1 LQVTPWRKLER
12 QRQAS
17 GFPSFAGVSGGQ
29 NVSTDLQRKKSEAAT
44 AWQTVRDKERD
55 ELLLLLATL
64 QLDPQGKIITLR
76 SLLAAM
82 GIISQAEFD
91 ECSSR
96 ISKGATLLTR
106 DDLDSQLLDFLR
118 QFEGPKQ

>member
-1 LQVTPWRKLER
+1 M
-12 QRQAS
+12 
-17 GFPSFAGVSGGQ
+17 
-29 NVSTDLQRKKSEAAT
+29 STDLQ
-44 AWQTVRDKERD
+44 RDKERD

-64 QLDPQGKIITLR
+64 QFDPHGKIIALR

-96 ISKGATLLTR
+96 ISEGAIRLTR
-106 DDLDSQLLDFLR
+106 EDLDSELLDFLR
-118 QFEGPKQ
+118 QFEGPKQRPM

>member
-1 LQVTPWRKLER
+1 VRKPER
-12 QRQAS
+12 QRQAP
-17 GFPSFAGVSGGQ
+17 GFPRFAGASGGQ

-44 AWQTVRDKERD
+44 ACILKAAGDKERD

-64 QLDPQGKIITLR
+64 QLDPYGKIVALR

-96 ISKGATLLTR
+96 ISEGAIRLTR
-106 DDLDSQLLDFLR
+106 DDFDSQLLDFLR
-118 QFEGPKQ
+118 QFEGLKQRPM

>member
-1 LQVTPWRKLER
+1 M
-12 QRQAS
+12 
-17 GFPSFAGVSGGQ
+17 
-29 NVSTDLQRKKSEAAT
+29 
-44 AWQTVRDKERD
+44 RDKERD

-64 QLDPQGKIITLR
+64 KLDPHGKIIALR

-82 GIISQAEFD
+82 GIISQPEFD

-96 ISKGATLLTR
+96 ISEGAIHMTR
-106 DDLDSQLLDFLR
+106 EDIDSQLLDFLR